1 MYHIEAAETMA
12 IRPQMVIFEW
22 MGSAFPER

>member
-12 IRPQMVIFEW
+12 INPQMVIFEW
-22 MGSAFPER
+22 KGSALPER